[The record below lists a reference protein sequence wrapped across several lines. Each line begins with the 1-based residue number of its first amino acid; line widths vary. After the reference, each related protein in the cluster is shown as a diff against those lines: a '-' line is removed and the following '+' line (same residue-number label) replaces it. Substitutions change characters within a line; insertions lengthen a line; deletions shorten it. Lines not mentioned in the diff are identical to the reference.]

1 MQGGGM
7 EIIMSITV
15 EKVKY
20 EPWGSCIRISNGK
33 HELFATL
40 DIGPRIIRYGI
51 AGKHNIFFEDVNKEC
66 FVDLSDKHYFDD
78 DTWYNYGGHRLWVS
92 PELCPQCY
100 YPENQ
105 PIAYETTAS
114 GVILTPPPQK
124 FTNLQ
129 MQVSVEMA
137 EDGSVTVHN
146 KVTNIGAWPIKIAS
160 WGLSVLNAGGT
171 EIIPQT
177 TRDTGLLSNR
187 LLALWPYADMSDERV
202 TWGKKYIMLRQ
213 DKNNENKFK
222 LGSTNEK
229 GYAAYLLK
237 DYLFIKQFDFVKD
250 GEYPDGGMN
259 FETFTNNYFLEM
271 EALGT
276 LKEIANGESVCHTER
291 WNIIDE
297 VAPFELSED
306 EIERNIEKYVR

>member
-1 MQGGGM
+1 
-7 EIIMSITV
+7 MSVTV

-20 EPWGSCIRISNGK
+20 GTWGNCVRISNGK

-40 DIGPRIIRYGI
+40 DLGPRIIRYGI
-51 AGKHNIFFEDVNKEC
+51 VGKHNIFFEDINRDC
-66 FVDLSDKHYFDD
+66 FVELTENNHFDVD
-78 DTWYNYGGHRLWVS
+78 VWQNYGGHRLWVS

-100 YPENQ
+100 YPENN
-105 PIAYETTAS
+105 PVDCEITKNGA
-114 GVILTPPPQK
+114 ILTPPPQK
-124 FTNLQ
+124 YTNLQ
-129 MQVSVEMA
+129 TQISVEMA
-137 EDGSVTVHN
+137 DDGSVTVHN

-160 WGLSVLNAGGT
+160 WGLSVLNSDGI

-187 LLALWPYADMSDERV
+187 QLTLWPYTDMADDRV
-202 TWGKKYIMLRQ
+202 HWGKKYITLRQ
-213 DKNNENKFK
+213 DTSNENKFK

-250 GEYPDGGMN
+250 GEYPDGGCN

-276 LKEIANGESVCHTER
+276 LKEIANGESTSHTEH

-297 VAPFELSED
+297 IAPFELNED
-306 EIERNIEKYVR
+306 EIERNIEKFVK